1 MGYLMFCVREKAT
14 PVLCLLDGA
23 QGGARGNVG
32 WGLLCSPV
40 GLLTVRCSGLQEAVR
55 RMVLRAVLGKMRA
68 GDTKVMEATKVTDFL
83 ESARSESVG
92 NILF

>member
-23 QGGARGNVG
+23 QGDVG
-32 WGLLCSPV
+32 WGLLRSPV
-40 GLLTVRCSGLQEAVR
+40 GLLTVRCSGLQEAVH

-68 GDTKVMEATKVTDFL
+68 GDRKVMEATKVTDFL